1 MKFTRRTLMSLVA
14 AGAGSTL
21 LAACGG
27 SDDHGP
33 GNIVEV
39 ASGDARFSI
48 LVEAVAAAGL
58 VNTLSGPGPFTVFA
72 PTNDAFAALLTELG
86 VSKEALLADTA
97 LLTEVLTY
105 HVLAIRVVAA
115 DVVALAKPAAITTVQ
130 GSTFEVGADLGLT
143 DGRGRRAALLVT
155 DIAASNGV
163 IHAIDRV
170 ILPPA

>member
-1 MKFTRRTLMSLVA
+1 MKLTRRNWMSLAA
-14 AGAGSTL
+14 AGAGSAL

-39 ASGDARFSI
+39 ASADSRLSI

-58 VNTLSGPGPFTVFA
+58 VGTLSGPGPFTVFA
-72 PTNDAFAALLTELG
+72 PSNDAFAALLTELG
-86 VSKEALLADTA
+86 VSKEALLANTA
-97 LLTEVLTY
+97 LLTQVLTY
-105 HVLAIRVVAA
+105 HVLSGRVSAA
-115 DVVALAKPAAITTVQ
+115 DVVALAKPAVITTVQ
-130 GSTFEVGADLGLT
+130 GSSFDIGADLVLT
-143 DGRGRRAALLVT
+143 DGRGRRASLLIT

-163 IHAIDRV
+163 VHVIDRV